1 MALTLEELIVV
12 VGLDVVG
19 AVHFVEWVIG
29 QICDTHDRI
38 CKRINR
44 SLRKKRLV

>member
-12 VGLDVVG
+12 VGLALVG
-19 AVHFVEWVIG
+19 MVHFVEWVIE
-29 QICDTHDRI
+29 QICDTYDRM

-44 SLRKKRLV
+44 SLRKRR